1 MQNPATD
8 YVAWKNLLNQRLRSD
23 LVSSRVIH
31 NVDLSTLVIGVLMDA
46 VICLTQLD
54 GVGVDVEQHLIFSI
68 RWQSATS
75 EHVRLEP
82 THR

>member
-31 NVDLSTLVIGVLMDA
+31 NVDLSTLVIGVLMDV

-54 GVGVDVEQHLIFSI
+54 GVGVDVE
-68 RWQSATS
+68 A
-75 EHVRLEP
+75 P
-82 THR
+82 